1 MANPEVF
8 IIISKLFRYCEYLGY
23 FKYLVFG
30 HILVD
35 TSIEI
40 LAMVLTL
47 LDFSL
52 KMYNTF
58 TNKKYIWSVEKEF
71 TIKSII
77 TYFAKHYKKVNNRT
91 YI

>member
-52 KMYNTF
+52 KMYITF
-58 TNKKYIWSVEKEF
+58 TNKKYIWSVQKEF
-71 TIKSII
+71 SIKSIN
-77 TYFAKHYKKVNNRT
+77 TLFAKILQKCQ
-91 YI
+91 